1 MLPKVHSEVGLAE
14 RAGRLC
20 SNILGMSSH
29 DIPSSRKRRRQNV
42 QHLQQVKVKDW
53 TKNLVMIDFQGQEAN
68 KECPLYEYQKI
79 FDGLIRISSDQSEY
93 EIRAEIV
100 RLVKLKDICTNHLE
114 LLSPSSFSFVKV
126 SVCLTL
132 NYCTVEHPP
141 TIWD

>member
-1 MLPKVHSEVGLAE
+1 M
-14 RAGRLC
+14 
-20 SNILGMSSH
+20 I
-29 DIPSSRKRRRQNV
+29 IPSSRKRRRQNV

-79 FDGLIRISSDQSEY
+79 FDGLIRISSNQSEY

-100 RLVKLKDICTNHLE
+100 RLVKLKDICTHHLQ